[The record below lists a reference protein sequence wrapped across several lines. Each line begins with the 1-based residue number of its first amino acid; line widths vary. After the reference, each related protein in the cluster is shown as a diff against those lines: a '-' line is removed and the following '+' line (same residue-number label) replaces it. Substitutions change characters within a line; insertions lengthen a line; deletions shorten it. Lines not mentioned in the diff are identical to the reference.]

1 MLALQT
7 LIHLKG
13 QSQMKLCHSQSSPFV
28 RNVKLA
34 AHVLGFAEELEL
46 VETNTM
52 DATDPIRS
60 VNPLGKIPAL
70 EDGETILYDSRV
82 IVEYLDAKAGGD
94 KLIPAAGAARFET
107 LTRAALMAGI
117 MDAAI
122 LVVYEGRMRPE
133 DKYVESFVTYQRE
146 KIQRGLEVIAASSPQ
161 YRNGAMPD
169 AGEIALACVLDY
181 LDFRQQLNWRDHA
194 ANLEGW
200 LADFAAA
207 VPGYKETLPPAV

>member
-1 MLALQT
+1 
-7 LIHLKG
+7 
-13 QSQMKLCHSQSSPFV
+13 MKLCHSQSSPFV
-28 RNVKLA
+28 RKVKLA
-34 AHVLGFAEELEL
+34 AHVLGCADALEI

-52 DATDPIRS
+52 DAEDPIRA

-70 EDGETILYDSRV
+70 DDDGIVLYDSRV
-82 IVEYLDAKAGGD
+82 IIEYLDAKAGGG
-94 KLIPAAGAARFET
+94 KLIPASGAARFET
-107 LTRAALMAGI
+107 LTRAALMDGI

-122 LVVYEGRMRPE
+122 LVVYEGRMRPD

-146 KIQRGLEVIAASSPQ
+146 KIQRGLEVIAASTPH

-194 ANLEGW
+194 GNLQTW

-207 VPGYKETLPPAV
+207 VPGYTETLPPKS

>member
-1 MLALQT
+1 
-7 LIHLKG
+7 
-13 QSQMKLCHSQSSPFV
+13 MKLCHSQSSPFV
-28 RNVKLA
+28 RKVKLA
-34 AHVLGFAEELEL
+34 AHVLGCADELEL

-52 DATDPIRS
+52 DAEDPIRA

-70 EDGETILYDSRV
+70 DDGGIVLYDSRV
-82 IVEYLDAKAGGD
+82 IIEYLDAKAGGG
-94 KLIPAAGAARFET
+94 KLVPTSGTARFET
-107 LTRAALMAGI
+107 LTRAALMDGM

-122 LVVYEGRMRPE
+122 LVVYEGRFRPD
-133 DKYVESFVTYQRE
+133 DKYVESFVTYQRK
-146 KIQRGLEVIAASSPQ
+146 KIQRGLEVIAASAPR

-194 ANLEGW
+194 ANLQTW

-207 VPGYKETLPPAV
+207 VPGYTETLPPKS

>member
-1 MLALQT
+1 
-7 LIHLKG
+7 
-13 QSQMKLCHSQSSPFV
+13 
-28 RNVKLA
+28 
-34 AHVLGFAEELEL
+34 
-46 VETNTM
+46 M
-52 DATDPIRS
+52 DAEDPIRA

-70 EDGETILYDSRV
+70 DDGGIVLYDSRV
-82 IVEYLDAKAGGD
+82 IIEYLDAKAGGG
-94 KLIPAAGAARFET
+94 KLIPASGAARFET
-107 LTRAALMAGI
+107 LTRAALMDGM

-122 LVVYEGRMRPE
+122 LVVYEGRFRPD

-146 KIQRGLEVIAASSPQ
+146 KIQRGLEVIAASAPH

-194 ANLEGW
+194 ANLQTW

-207 VPGYKETLPPAV
+207 VPGYTETLPPKS

>member
-1 MLALQT
+1 
-7 LIHLKG
+7 
-13 QSQMKLCHSQSSPFV
+13 MKLCHSQSSPFV
-28 RNVKLA
+28 RKVKLA
-34 AHVLGFAEELEL
+34 AHVLGCADALEL

-52 DATDPIRS
+52 DAEDPIRA

-70 EDGETILYDSRV
+70 DDDGIVLYDSRV
-82 IVEYLDAKAGGD
+82 VIEYLDAKAGGG
-94 KLIPAAGAARFET
+94 KLIPASGAARFET
-107 LTRAALMAGI
+107 LTRAALMDGI

-122 LVVYEGRMRPE
+122 LVVYEGRMRPD

-146 KIQRGLEVIAASSPQ
+146 KIQRGLEVIAASMPH

-181 LDFRQQLNWRDHA
+181 LDFRQQLDWRDHA
-194 ANLEGW
+194 ANLQTW

-207 VPGYKETLPPAV
+207 VPGYTVTLPPKS

>member
-1 MLALQT
+1 
-7 LIHLKG
+7 
-13 QSQMKLCHSQSSPFV
+13 MKLFHSQSSPFV
-28 RNVKLA
+28 RKVKLA
-34 AHVLGFAEELEL
+34 VHVLGFAGELEL

-70 EDGETILYDSRV
+70 EDGGTILYDSRV

-107 LTRAALMAGI
+107 LTQAALIDGI

-146 KIQRGLEVIAASSPQ
+146 KIQRGLRVISGLSLR
-161 YRNGAMPD
+161 YRNGVMPD
-169 AGEIALACVLDY
+169 ASEIALACVLDY

-194 ANLEGW
+194 ANLQNW
-200 LADFAAA
+200 LADFAVA
-207 VPGYKETLPPAV
+207 VPGYKETLPPAE

>member
-1 MLALQT
+1 
-7 LIHLKG
+7 
-13 QSQMKLCHSQSSPFV
+13 MKLCHSQSSPFV
-28 RNVKLA
+28 RKVKLA
-34 AHVLGFAEELEL
+34 AHVLGCADALEI

-52 DATDPIRS
+52 DAEDPIRA

-70 EDGETILYDSRV
+70 DDDGIVLYDSRV
-82 IVEYLDAKAGGD
+82 IIEYLDAKAGGG
-94 KLIPAAGAARFET
+94 KLIPASGAARFET
-107 LTRAALMAGI
+107 LTRAALMDGI

-122 LVVYEGRMRPE
+122 LVVYEGRMRPD

-146 KIQRGLEVIAASSPQ
+146 KIQRGLEVIAASTPH
-161 YRNGAMPD
+161 YRNGATPD

-194 ANLEGW
+194 GNLQTW

-207 VPGYKETLPPAV
+207 VPGYTETLPPKS

>member
-1 MLALQT
+1 
-7 LIHLKG
+7 
-13 QSQMKLCHSQSSPFV
+13 MKLCHSQSSPFV
-28 RNVKLA
+28 RKVKLA
-34 AHVLGFAEELEL
+34 AHVLGCVNELEL

-52 DATDPIRS
+52 DAEDPIRA

-70 EDGETILYDSRV
+70 DDDGIVLYDSRV
-82 IVEYLDAKAGGD
+82 IIEYLDAKAGGG
-94 KLIPAAGAARFET
+94 KLIPASGAARFET
-107 LTRAALMAGI
+107 LTRVALMDGI

-122 LVVYEGRMRPE
+122 LVVYEGRMRPD

-146 KIQRGLEVIAASSPQ
+146 KIQRGLEVIAASTPH

-194 ANLEGW
+194 GNLQTW

-207 VPGYKETLPPAV
+207 VPGYSETLPPKS

>member
-1 MLALQT
+1 
-7 LIHLKG
+7 
-13 QSQMKLCHSQSSPFV
+13 MKLCHSQSSPFV
-28 RNVKLA
+28 RKVKLA
-34 AHVLGFAEELEL
+34 AHVLGCADALEI

-52 DATDPIRS
+52 DAEDQIRA

-70 EDGETILYDSRV
+70 DDDGIVLYDSRV
-82 IVEYLDAKAGGD
+82 IIEYLDAKAGGG
-94 KLIPAAGAARFET
+94 KLIPASGAARFET
-107 LTRAALMAGI
+107 LTRAALMDGI

-122 LVVYEGRMRPE
+122 LVVYEGRMRPD

-146 KIQRGLEVIAASSPQ
+146 KIQRGLEVIAASTPH

-194 ANLEGW
+194 GNLQTW

-207 VPGYKETLPPAV
+207 VPGYTETLPPKS

>member
-1 MLALQT
+1 
-7 LIHLKG
+7 
-13 QSQMKLCHSQSSPFV
+13 MKLCHSQSSPFV
-28 RNVKLA
+28 RKVKLA
-34 AHVLGFAEELEL
+34 AHVLGCADELEL

-52 DATDPIRS
+52 DAEDAIRA

-70 EDGETILYDSRV
+70 NDDDIVLYDSRV
-82 IVEYLDAKAGGD
+82 IIEYLDAKAGGG
-94 KLIPAAGAARFET
+94 KLIPASGAARFET
-107 LTRAALMAGI
+107 LTREALMDGI

-122 LVVYEGRMRPE
+122 LVVYEGRFRPD

-146 KIQRGLEVIAASSPQ
+146 KIQRGLEVTAASTPHYS
-161 YRNGAMPD
+161 NGAMPD

-194 ANLEGW
+194 GNLQTW

-207 VPGYKETLPPAV
+207 VPGYTETLPPKS

>member
-1 MLALQT
+1 MFWGLLVNWNLSRPIQWMLT
-7 LIHLKG
+7 
-13 QSQMKLCHSQSSPFV
+13 
-28 RNVKLA
+28 
-34 AHVLGFAEELEL
+34 
-46 VETNTM
+46 
-52 DATDPIRS
+52 IRS
-60 VNPLGKIPAL
+60 GRSIHWVKSAL
-70 EDGETILYDSRV
+70 EDGGTILYDSRV
-82 IVEYLDAKAGGD
+82 IVEYLDARAGGG

-107 LTRAALMAGI
+107 LTRAALMDGI

-194 ANLEGW
+194 ANLQDW
-200 LADFAAA
+200 LGDFAAA
-207 VPGYKETLPPAV
+207 VPGYREHCHLLHRRNPPIGRRAVAGV

>member
-1 MLALQT
+1 MLVFRT
-7 LIHLKG
+7 LFYLKG
-13 QSQMKLCHSQSSPFV
+13 QTHMKLCHSQSSPFV
-28 RNVKLA
+28 RKVKLA
-34 AHVLGFAEELEL
+34 AHVLGFAGELEL

-52 DATDPIRS
+52 DADDPIRS

-70 EDGETILYDSRV
+70 EDGGTIL
-82 IVEYLDAKAGGD
+82 YLDAKAGGG

-107 LTRAALMAGI
+107 LTRAALMDGI

-146 KIQRGLEVIAASSPQ
+146 KIQRGLEVIVASSPQ

-194 ANLEGW
+194 ANLQDW
-200 LADFAAA
+200 LGDFAAA
-207 VPGYKETLPPAV
+207 VPGYRETLPPAS

>member
-1 MLALQT
+1 
-7 LIHLKG
+7 
-13 QSQMKLCHSQSSPFV
+13 MKLCHSQSSPFV
-28 RNVKLA
+28 RKVKLA
-34 AHVLGFAEELEL
+34 THVLGWADELEL

-52 DATDPIRS
+52 DAEDPIRS

-70 EDGETILYDSRV
+70 DDGGIVLYDSRV
-82 IVEYLDAKAGGD
+82 IIEYLDAKAGGA
-94 KLIPAAGAARFET
+94 KLIPASGAARFET
-107 LTRAALMAGI
+107 LTRAALMDGI

-122 LVVYEGRMRPE
+122 LVVYEGRMRPA

-146 KIQRGLEVIAASSPQ
+146 KIQRGLELIAASTPH

-169 AGEIALACVLDY
+169 VGEIALACVLDY

-194 ANLEGW
+194 FNLQTW

-207 VPGYKETLPPAV
+207 VPGYTETLPPKS